1 VSTVPRDDTG
11 LEREDTD
18 LLALA
23 EHAARSAG
31 QFLLRRP
38 QHLEVESKS
47 TPTDVVTQMDAAAER
62 LLIDILL
69 AARPNDSILGEEGG
83 SRAGSSGVRW
93 VIDPLDGTVNYLYDL
108 PGWAVSVAAERDGVV
123 VAGAVEIPSWGDSFS
138 ARRGA
143 GAFCNGAAIQ
153 VSECA
158 DLRSA
163 LVGTGFAYDSG
174 RRGEQ
179 AQAVAQMLPQVR
191 DIRRFGA
198 AAADLCAVACG
209 RLDAYAERGLQPWD
223 HAAGALIAAEA
234 GAEVLVDGAPTLV
247 CAAPVALM
255 PAFTELIAEVG
266 L

>member
-1 VSTVPRDDTG
+1 
-11 LEREDTD
+11 
-18 LLALA
+18 
-23 EHAARSAG
+23 
-31 QFLLRRP
+31 
-38 QHLEVESKS
+38 
-47 TPTDVVTQMDAAAER
+47 
-62 LLIDILL
+62 
-69 AARPNDSILGEEGG
+69 
-83 SRAGSSGVRW
+83 

-143 GAFCNGAAIQ
+143 GAFRNGSAIC
-153 VSECA
+153 VSDCI
-158 DLRSA
+158 DLSSA
-163 LVGTGFAYDSG
+163 LVGTGFAYDAD
-174 RRGEQ
+174 RRRDQ
-179 AQAVAQMLPQVR
+179 ATAVAKMLPRVR

-234 GAEVLVDGAPTLV
+234 GAQVRVTGSPTLV
-247 CAAPVALM
+247 CAAPGALM
-255 PAFTELIAEVG
+255 PAFAELITEAG

>member
-1 VSTVPRDDTG
+1 MSGAVADA
-11 LEREDTD
+11 D

-31 QFLLRRP
+31 QFLRRRP
-38 QHLEVESKS
+38 ERLEVESKT

-69 AARPNDSILGEEGG
+69 GASPDDSVLGEEGG
-83 SRAGSSGVRW
+83 SRTGTSDVRW

-123 VAGAVEIPSWGDSFS
+123 VAGAVEIPSWGESFS

-143 GAFCNGAAIQ
+143 GAFRNGTAVN
-153 VSECA
+153 VSQCA
-158 DLRSA
+158 HLGAA
-163 LVGTGFAYDSG
+163 LVGTGFAYDAD
-174 RRGEQ
+174 RRRDQ
-179 AQAVAQMLPQVR
+179 AAAVAKMLPRVR

-234 GAEVLVDGAPTLV
+234 GAQVLVDGEPTLV

-255 PAFTELIAEVG
+255 PAFTELVSDAG